1 MEYALGMIET
11 HGHTAAVEALDAAS
25 KASNIIFPS
34 MVHVGSGRIAVS
46 FFGDVSAVK
55 AAVDCGVAAAEKVG
69 KVLGSNV
76 IARLD
81 KQVLNSLFEY
91 VSFDNNKDSNKE
103 NEETL
108 ENKQSESN
116 TEIIN
121 ENAGNSDIENKENE
135 ETLENKKT
143 ESSTEIINENADN
156 SDIENKEN
164 EETLENKQSENST
177 EIINE
182 NADNNSSDSNVVIN
196 NTSLFDEDINNKTD
210 NETASNE
217 TVSKKKTRKKKKN
230 NNNQ

>member
-34 MVHVGSGRIAVS
+34 MVHVGSGRVAVS

-55 AAVDCGVAAAEKVG
+55 VAVDCGVAAAERVG

-91 VSFDNNKDSNKE
+91 VSSDDNGDSNKE
-103 NEETL
+103 KSDSEKKETDKNKQLESNTEIINENADNAEKENKESEEKETD

-121 ENAGNSDIENKENE
+121 ENI
-135 ETLENKKT
+135 
-143 ESSTEIINENADN
+143 
-156 SDIENKEN
+156 
-164 EETLENKQSENST
+164 
-177 EIINE
+177 
-182 NADNNSSDSNVVIN
+182 DNNSSDSNVVIN
-196 NTSLFDEDINNKTD
+196 NTSLFDEDVNKKID

>member
-108 ENKQSESN
+108 ENKKPESN
-116 TEIIN
+116 
-121 ENAGNSDIENKENE
+121 
-135 ETLENKKT
+135 
-143 ESSTEIINENADN
+143 TEIINENADN

-164 EETLENKQSENST
+164 EESLENKQSENST
-177 EIINE
+177 EIVNE
-182 NADNNSSDSNVVIN
+182 NAYNNSSDSNVVIN

>member
-11 HGHTAAVEALDAAS
+11 HGHTAAIEALDAAS

-34 MVHVGSGRIAVS
+34 MVHVGSGRVAVS

-55 AAVDCGVAAAEKVG
+55 VAVDCGVAAAEKVG

-81 KQVLNSLFEY
+81 KQVLNSLFAY
-91 VSFDNNKDSNKE
+91 VSSDDNGDSNKE
-103 NEETL
+103 KSDSERKETD
-108 ENKQSESN
+108 ENKQLESN

-121 ENAGNSDIENKENE
+121 ENADNAEKENKERE
-135 ETLENKKT
+135 EKETNENKQL
-143 ESSTEIINENADN
+143 ESNTEIINEN
-156 SDIENKEN
+156 I
-164 EETLENKQSENST
+164 
-177 EIINE
+177 
-182 NADNNSSDSNVVIN
+182 DNNSSDSNVVIN
-196 NTSLFDEDINNKTD
+196 NTSLFDEDVNKKTD
-210 NETASNE
+210 NEMASNE